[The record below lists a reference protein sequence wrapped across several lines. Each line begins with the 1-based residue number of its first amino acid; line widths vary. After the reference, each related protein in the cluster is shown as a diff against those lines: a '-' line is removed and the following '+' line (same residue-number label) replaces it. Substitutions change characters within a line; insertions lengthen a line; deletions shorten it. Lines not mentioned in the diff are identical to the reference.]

1 MESLR
6 AQRECSATCSEGTR
20 EATRLSL
27 ESIVRLLASPQA
39 CAVALQQ
46 RSAVLAF
53 SLSLIAVGIQIW
65 NEEIVASRSLILL
78 GLFSAPAALGRLPS
92 PSQTTTTLDERE
104 FSVQRA
110 GHQELRQRSR
120 AKPLEKAPKAMT
132 MEPDPLPRAE
142 TV

>member
-27 ESIVRLLASPQA
+27 ESIVRLLASP
-39 CAVALQQ
+39 Q